1 VSDEIVTDAPEHMLV
16 SYTQL
21 NLDAIG
27 FVLALVGISM
37 GAVALQ
43 VLMGIY
49 GTEFRETMIL

>member
-43 VLMGIY
+43 VLIGLLVY
-49 GTEFRETMIL
+49 